1 MRVLLSGSSG
11 LIGKAVSR
19 ALAGRGD
26 AVSRL
31 MRAQSGG
38 VPAYTDV
45 RWDPETGEF
54 DRVAAEG
61 ADAVVHL
68 AGASIGGGKWTDAR
82 KAMLRESRIEATRHL
97 VNSLAALKARPKV
110 FIAASAIGYYGNR
123 GDEKLTEHSGPGE
136 DFLAQLTRDWEK
148 ESQKAAEF
156 GARAVMTR
164 FGIVL
169 STRGGALPKMLL
181 PIKLF
186 AGGRLGPGTQWMSW
200 VSLADVVRA
209 ILFALDS
216 ESVRGALNVVSPK
229 PLQNAEFIKT
239 AAKVLHRPAIAPAP
253 AGALRF
259 MLGEMADALLLSSQR
274 VFPDRLTAYGFE
286 FQDEELAP
294 ALKTI
299 TKERL

>member
-1 MRVLLSGSSG
+1 MRILLSGSSG
-11 LIGKAVSR
+11 MIGKAVSR

-26 AVSRL
+26 TVSRL
-31 MRAQSGG
+31 MRTHSAG
-38 VPAYTDV
+38 VPAYTDA
-45 RWDPETGEF
+45 RWDPSSGEF

-68 AGASIGGGKWTDAR
+68 AGASIGGGKWTEER
-82 KAMLRESRIEATRHL
+82 KTVLRESRIEATRHL
-97 VNSLAALKARPKV
+97 VTSLAGLQAKPRIFV
-110 FIAASAIGYYGNR
+110 AASAIGYYGNR

-148 ESQKAAEF
+148 ETQKSADF
-156 GARAVMTR
+156 GARVVMTR

-186 AGGRLGPGTQWMSW
+186 AGGKLGPGTQWMSW

-209 ILFALDS
+209 ILYALDS
-216 ESVRGALNVVSPK
+216 GSVRGPVNVVSPK

-239 AAKVLHRPAIAPAP
+239 AARVLHRPAIAPAP

-274 VFPDRLTAYGFE
+274 VFPDRLTSFGFKFE
-286 FQDEELAP
+286 DEELAP

-299 TKERL
+299 VKERL

>member
-11 LIGKAVSR
+11 MIGKALAK

-26 AVSRL
+26 TVARL
-31 MRAQSGG
+31 MRVDSAG

-45 RWDPETGEF
+45 RWDPVRGEF
-54 DRVAAEG
+54 DRVAAG
-61 ADAVVHL
+61 DADAVIHL
-68 AGASIGGGKWTDAR
+68 AGASIGDGKWTEKR
-82 KAMLRESRIEATRHL
+82 KAILRESRVDATRRL
-97 VNSLAALKARPKV
+97 VHSLAALQKKPKV

-136 DFLAQLTRDWEK
+136 DFLAQLTRDWER
-148 ESQKAAEF
+148 ETQRSADF
-156 GARAVMTR
+156 GARAVMAR

-169 STRGGALPKMLL
+169 SMRGGALPKMLL

-200 VSLADVVRA
+200 VSLADAVRA
-209 ILFALDS
+209 ILYALDS
-216 ESVRGALNVVSPK
+216 ESVRGPVNVVSPK

-274 VFPDRLTAYGFE
+274 VLPDRLTAFGFKFE
-286 FQDEELAP
+286 DEELAP
-294 ALKTI
+294 TLRRI
-299 TKERL
+299 VKERA

>member
-1 MRVLLSGSSG
+1 MRVLLAGSSG
-11 LIGKAVSR
+11 MIGKAVSR

-26 AVSRL
+26 SVSRL
-31 MRAQSGG
+31 MRVDSAG

-45 RWDPETGEF
+45 RWDPVRGEF
-54 DRVAAEG
+54 DRVAADG
-61 ADAVVHL
+61 AEAVVHL
-68 AGASIGGGKWTDAR
+68 AGASIGEGKWSEER
-82 KAMLRESRIEATRHL
+82 KATLRESRIEATAHL
-97 VNSLAALKARPKV
+97 VKSLGGLQAKPKV
-110 FIAASAIGYYGNR
+110 FIAASAIGFYGNR

-148 ESQKAAEF
+148 ETQKAADF
-156 GARAVMTR
+156 GARVVMTR

-181 PIKLF
+181 PVKLF
-186 AGGRLGPGTQWMSW
+186 AGGKLGPGTQWMSW

-209 ILFALDS
+209 ILYALDN
-216 ESVRGALNVVSPK
+216 ESVRGPVNVVSPK

-274 VFPDRLTAYGFE
+274 VFPDRLAAFGFKFE
-286 FQDEELAP
+286 DEELAP
-294 ALKTI
+294 TLKRI
-299 TKERL
+299 LKERL